1 MLSDILPYCRA
12 SSAKVR
18 HPISM
23 EEERKAQVS
32 GPVERNI
39 RSVAKLERDREEQQ
53 HGIDRFVSLIGT
65 FAGSKLSIALHLLV
79 LGFWLLVNTGH
90 VSSIH
95 PFDPLPFSLLG
106 FCFSTEA
113 IFLSIFVLLKQNH
126 MQHRDDH
133 LSQLNLQID
142 LLTEKELTKA
152 LQLLRALC
160 IKLDV
165 GDPLQDAELS
175 EMSQVTSVGTLAER
189 ILTDLPP
196 KV

>member
-1 MLSDILPYCRA
+1 MNAP
-12 SSAKVR
+12 
-18 HPISM
+18 
-23 EEERKAQVS
+23 RKAKVS

-39 RSVAKLERDREEQQ
+39 RSVAKLESDREEGQ
-53 HGIDRFVSLIGT
+53 HGIDRFVSLLGT

-79 LGFWLLVNTGH
+79 LALWLLINTGH
-90 VSSIH
+90 IHSIS
-95 PFDPLPFSLLG
+95 PFDRAPFSLLG

-126 MQHRDDH
+126 MQHREDH

-152 LQLLRALC
+152 LQLLRAIC
-160 IKLDV
+160 VKLDI
-165 GDPLQDAELS
+165 GEPMQDAELS
-175 EMSQVTSVGTLAER
+175 EMSQVTSVDTLAER